1 MREKAVIILF
11 DCANMFTCTWIKLP
25 VCCGLIF
32 PFLLSLSHKRVY
44 TKQSK
49 TTLKKKNKLEK
60 LYFVLTGKVPKYGQN
75 FKQYTIYT
83 CNSLEEFSTLE

>member
-11 DCANMFTCTWIKLP
+11 DCANMFTCTWIKLQ

-44 TKQSK
+44 TNQTK
-49 TTLKKKNKLEK
+49 TTLEKNKSEK
-60 LYFVLTGKVPKYGQN
+60 LYFVFVGKVPKCGQN
-75 FKQYTIYT
+75 FKQYSIYT
-83 CNSLEEFSTLE
+83 CNSLEEFSTLG

>member
-32 PFLLSLSHKRVY
+32 PFLLSWSHKRVY
-44 TKQSK
+44 TKQRK
-49 TTLKKKNKLEK
+49 TTLKKKQIEKIIVCSFGKGSQMLAKL
-60 LYFVLTGKVPKYGQN
+60 
-75 FKQYTIYT
+75 
-83 CNSLEEFSTLE
+83 